1 MRTETGMG
9 PSENHAVQHRA
20 ASRPNGSRSF
30 QRLRNLLALCPLLLA
45 GPTVPALAQTAAT
58 VTVNAAS
65 PLATIPTAAFGV
77 NTAVWDSG
85 LFAPVIPRLLASAGV
100 TALRFPGG
108 STSDAYHW
116 QTGTGGGGNPNISF
130 DKFMGLVQQIKAVP
144 IITVNYG
151 SNIAGTAGGDPGEA
165 AGWVDYANNAKKY
178 GVKYWEIG
186 NEIYGNGE
194 YGADWEK
201 DLHPDHSPAAY
212 GSNVAAFAAAMKAK
226 DPTIKVG
233 VVLTTPGDWP
243 DGQKPD
249 WNSAVLAACGT
260 KIDFVIV
267 HWYAESPGSEDDAK
281 LLVSTDKVAAK
292 MPKLRSLIRQYCG
305 SNAPNVPI
313 FVTETNSVSSKPGK
327 QTVSLVN
334 SLFTADNFMRW
345 LENGAANVDWWAL
358 HNGATTGNVSPNLY
372 GSATYGDYGILANG
386 SGGEPS
392 ADTPL
397 PSYYGIQ
404 MLIRLGKPGDRMVS
418 ASSAQSLLS
427 VHAVKQANGNLAL
440 LLVNKSPSVSYA
452 ANISVSGYT
461 PAAASTVYTYGQ
473 NSTAITSAAGR
484 AGSRFT
490 QTVLPYSMTTVVLT
504 WKGRSRR

>member
-1 MRTETGMG
+1 MRTGY
-9 PSENHAVQHRA
+9 N
-20 ASRPNGSRSF
+20 RSCH
-30 QRLRNLLALCPLLLA
+30 RLRSLLAFCPLLLA
-45 GPTVPALAQTAAT
+45 GAAVPSLAQTAAT

-85 LFAPVIPRLLASAGV
+85 LFAPAIPHLLTSVGV

-108 STSDAYHW
+108 STSDEYHW
-116 QTGTGGGGNPNISF
+116 QTGTGGGGNPAITF

-151 SNIAGTAGGDPGEA
+151 SDAAGTGGGDPSEA

-194 YGADWEK
+194 YGAKWEK
-201 DLHPDHSPAAY
+201 DLHSDHSPTAY
-212 GSNVAAFAAAMKAK
+212 GSNVVTFVNAMKAK
-226 DPTIKVG
+226 DPAIKVG
-233 VVLTTPGDWP
+233 VVLASPGDWP

-267 HWYAESPGSEDDAK
+267 HWYAGNPGSESDAK
-281 LLVSTDKVAAK
+281 LLASTDSIAAK
-292 MPKLRSLIRQYCG
+292 MPKLRSLIRQYC
-305 SNAPNVPI
+305 SNAPNMPI
-313 FVTETNSVSSKPGK
+313 FVTETNSVSSNPGK

-358 HNGATTGNVSPNLY
+358 HNGATAGNVSPSLY
-372 GSATYGDYGILANG
+372 GSGTYGDYGILANG
-386 SGGEPS
+386 SNGELP
-392 ADTPL
+392 ADTPF

-404 MLIRLGKPGDRMVS
+404 MLTRLGKPGDQTVS
-418 ASSAQSLLS
+418 ASSTQSLLS
-427 VHAVKQANGNLAL
+427 VHAVKQANGSLAL
-440 LLVNKSPSVSYA
+440 LLINKSPSVSYT

-473 NSTAITSAAGR
+473 NSTAITSAGGR
-484 AGSRFT
+484 TGSRFT
-490 QTVLPYSMTTVVLT
+490 QTMLPYSMATVVLT
-504 WKGRSRR
+504 QKGRHRH

>member
-1 MRTETGMG
+1 MRTEAGY
-9 PSENHAVQHRA
+9 NY
-20 ASRPNGSRSF
+20 SF
-30 QRLRNLLALCPLLLA
+30 GRLRNLLALCPLLLA
-45 GPTVPALAQTAAT
+45 GTSAPAPAQTAAA
-58 VTVNAAS
+58 VTVNAAA
-65 PLATIPTAAFGV
+65 PLAAIPTAAFGV
-77 NTAVWDSG
+77 NTAAWDSG
-85 LFAPVIPRLLASAGV
+85 LFAPVIPHLLTSAGI

-108 STSDAYHW
+108 STSDEYHW
-116 QTGTGGGGNPNISF
+116 QTGTGGGGNPNITF
-130 DKFMGLVQQIKAVP
+130 DKFIRLVQQIKAVP

-151 SNIAGTAGGDPGEA
+151 SDVAGTSGGDPGEA

-178 GVKYWEIG
+178 GIKYWEIG

-194 YGADWEK
+194 YGAKWEK
-201 DLHPDHSPAAY
+201 DLHPDHSPTAY
-212 GSNVAAFAAAMKAK
+212 GSNVVTFVNAMKAK
-226 DPTIKVG
+226 DPAIKVG
-233 VVLTTPGDWP
+233 VVLASPGDWP

-267 HWYAESPGSEDDAK
+267 HWYAQGEGSESDAK
-281 LLVSTDKVAAK
+281 LLASTDSIAAK
-292 MPKLRSLIRQYCG
+292 MPKLRSLIRRYCG
-305 SNAPNVPI
+305 SNAPNMPI

-327 QTVSLVN
+327 QTISLVN

-358 HNGATTGNVSPNLY
+358 HNGATAGNVSPSLY
-372 GSATYGDYGILANG
+372 GSATYGDYGILASG
-386 SGGEPS
+386 SGGEPP
-392 ADTPL
+392 ANTPF

-404 MLIRLGKPGDRMVS
+404 MLTRLGKAGDQMVS

-427 VHAVKQANGNLAL
+427 VHAVKQVNGNLAL

-473 NSTAITSAAGR
+473 SSTAITSAIGR

-490 QTVLPYSMTTVVLT
+490 QTVQPYSMVTVVLT
-504 WKGRSRR
+504 QEGRQHH